1 MEAEISPS
9 GDVLVEGHLVGRLEG
24 FRFSA
29 DTAAEN
35 NVDAKAGREAAQ
47 KALAPEYEARAT
59 RFAAAP
65 NGDLA
70 IATDGTVRWIG
81 QPVASLAAGEDL
93 LRPRAVLLADEQL
106 AGAARD
112 KVAERIERFV
122 AFPFETVLKP
132 LFDLGKA
139 ETLSNIVRGIAFRLV
154 ENLGILARRDVAEEI
169 KSLDQEA
176 RAALRQLGV
185 RFGAYHIFIPLLL
198 KPAPAQAI
206 TLLWALKNDARG
218 EAGYGDV
225 VQALAAGRTSVV
237 VDPAFNSEFY
247 RLAGYRVLAQRAVRV
262 DILERL
268 ADLIRPALSWKPES
282 GEPRPDGAYDGRHFI
297 ITPAM
302 LSIMGATMQDM
313 EEVLKRLGYRSQL
326 SDSIAVTEKPAADT
340 PDTTAAKG
348 KKAVPAAEPVGAL
361 FAHRIDPE
369 TLPAAEPIGASFAH
383 LSDPKTLPV
392 AEPVGFAGTAES
404 TDTDTVPDKPVLL
417 WCYQARQNASHTR
430 KPRRSAHNRNAKAPQ
445 GKRNLQDTRAENQGR
460 HRPNKKHHSN
470 RPFERKHTNK
480 RPEKPI
486 DPDSPFGKLAS
497 LLEKMKK

>member
-1 MEAEISPS
+1 MIETEISPS
-9 GDVLVEGHLVGRLEG
+9 GDVLVEGHHVGRLEG

-35 NVDAKAGREAAQ
+35 VDAKAVRGAAQ
-47 KALAPEYEARAT
+47 KALTPEYEARAT

-70 IATDGTVRWIG
+70 IATDGTVRWLG
-81 QPVASLAAGEDL
+81 QPVASLVAGENL
-93 LRPRAVLLADEQL
+93 LKPRAVLLADEQL
-106 AGAARD
+106 TGAARG
-112 KVAERIERFV
+112 KVAERTERFI
-122 AFPFETVLKP
+122 AFHFETVLKP
-132 LFDLGKA
+132 LFELGNT
-139 ETLSNIVRGIAFRLV
+139 ETLSGIVRGIAFRLV

-198 KPAPAQAI
+198 KPASAQAI
-206 TLLWALKNDARG
+206 TLLWALKNDARD
-218 EAGYGDV
+218 EPGYGDV

-237 VDPAFNSEFY
+237 VDPTFNSEFY
-247 RLAGYRVLAQRAVRV
+247 RLSGYRVLAHRAVRV

-282 GEPRPDGAYDGRHFI
+282 GEPRPDGAYDGRYFI

-313 EEVLKRLGYRSQL
+313 EEVLKRLGYRSQP
-326 SDSIAVTEKPAADT
+326 SDSITVPEKPADDT
-340 PDTTAAKG
+340 PDTAAAKG
-348 KKAVPAAEPVGAL
+348 KKAVPAAEPVG
-361 FAHRIDPE
+361 FAD
-369 TLPAAEPIGASFAH
+369 
-383 LSDPKTLPV
+383 
-392 AEPVGFAGTAES
+392 TAKS
-404 TDTDTVPDKPVLL
+404 TDTDTISGKPVLL
-417 WCYQARQNASHTR
+417 WRYQARQNNLHPR
-430 KPRRSAHNRNAKAPQ
+430 KPRRSAHNRNAAAPQ
-445 GKRNLQDTRAENQGR
+445 GRRNPQDARAENQGR
-460 HRPNKKHHSN
+460 HSPDKKHHSN
-470 RPFERKHTNK
+470 KPFERKHTNK

-486 DPDSPFGKLAS
+486 DPDSPFGKLAG

>member
-1 MEAEISPS
+1 MIEAEISPS
-9 GDVLVEGHLVGRLEG
+9 GDVLVEGHHIGRLEG

-29 DTAAEN
+29 VMTAEN
-35 NVDAKAGREAAQ
+35 IDAKAVRTAVQ
-47 KALAPEYEARAT
+47 KALTPEYEARAI

-81 QPVASLAAGEDL
+81 QPVASLAAAEDL
-93 LRPRAVLLADEQL
+93 LRPRTILLADEQL
-106 AGAARD
+106 TGTARD

-122 AFPFETVLKP
+122 AFHFETVLKP

-139 ETLSNIVRGIAFRLV
+139 ETLSGIVHDVALRLV
-154 ENLGILARRDVAEEI
+154 ANLGILARRDVADEI

-176 RAALRQLGV
+176 RAALRQMGV
-185 RFGAYHIFIPLLL
+185 RFGAYHIFIPALL

-206 TLLWALKNDARG
+206 TLLWALKNDAR
-218 EAGYGDV
+218 EEPGYGDV

-237 VDPAFNSEFY
+237 VDPAFNNEFY

-262 DILERL
+262 DMLERL

-326 SDSIAVTEKPAADT
+326 SATAAMAERPAAEM
-340 PDTTAAKG
+340 PDIAAARGG
-348 KKAVPAAEPVGAL
+348 KKAMPDAEPVGAL
-361 FAHRIDPE
+361 FAHRMDPE
-369 TLPAAEPIGASFAH
+369 TLPAAEPIGFAST
-383 LSDPKTLPV
+383 P
-392 AEPVGFAGTAES
+392 GN
-404 TDTDTVPDKPVLL
+404 TDTASGKPVLL
-417 WCYQARQNASHTR
+417 WRYQARQNDSNAR
-430 KPRRSAHNRNAKAPQ
+430 KPRRSAYNKNAKTSWGDRTA
-445 GKRNLQDTRAENQGR
+445 QDGRAEQQGR
-460 HRPNKKHHSN
+460 HRPEKRHHSN
-470 RPFERKHTNK
+470 KPFERRHTNK
-480 RPEKPI
+480 RPEKPV
-486 DPDSPFGKLAS
+486 DPDSPFGKLAD